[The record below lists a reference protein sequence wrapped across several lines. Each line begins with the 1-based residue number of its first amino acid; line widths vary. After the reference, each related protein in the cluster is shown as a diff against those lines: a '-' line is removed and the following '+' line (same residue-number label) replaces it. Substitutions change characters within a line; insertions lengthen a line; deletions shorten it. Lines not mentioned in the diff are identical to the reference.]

1 MAPNI
6 SIRESIRW
14 IPDPFSEPT
23 STLVLTS
30 AAKRFVDIRVLKD
43 SSLSQHSPS
52 MTEDTGN
59 KFYAPASIPYKKN
72 IKEKIKWT

>member
-30 AAKRFVDIRVLKD
+30 AGKRFVDIRVLKD
-43 SSLSQHSPS
+43 PSSSHESAS
-52 MTEDTGN
+52 TDDT
-59 KFYAPASIPYKKN
+59 
-72 IKEKIKWT
+72 